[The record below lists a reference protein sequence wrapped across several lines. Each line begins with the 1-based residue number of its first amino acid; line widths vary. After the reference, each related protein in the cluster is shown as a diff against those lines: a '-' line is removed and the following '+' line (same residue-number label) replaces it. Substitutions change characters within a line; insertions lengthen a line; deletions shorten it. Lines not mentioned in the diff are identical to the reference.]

1 VGFGP
6 LDTRRPDVRCHRLAL
21 GAIAWGYLAGVAFL
35 SQLPLPYWPNA
46 TSSIAGTLLAFTL
59 PTTAVTICLLLDG
72 LWRREKS
79 ATVGSNGHAVLAAIV
94 LRIVLFVVAVHTLL
108 LIALAGMFPRAVNG
122 GRVVLL
128 LLGVATVLV
137 GNLLPRMRRNHV
149 IGIRT
154 QCTMSNPHAWTR
166 THRAAGYAMV
176 SVGLILSVVA
186 LSAPGPLM
194 PAIVL
199 PAAAVGTA
207 AVVLIHR
214 QHVAGRIE

>member
-1 VGFGP
+1 V
-6 LDTRRPDVRCHRLAL
+6 RRHRLAL
-21 GAIAWGYLAGVAFL
+21 AAIAWGYLTGVAFL
-35 SQLPLPYWPNA
+35 SQLPLPYWPHT
-46 TSSIAGTLLAFTL
+46 TSGIAGALLAFTL
-59 PTTAVTICLLLDG
+59 PTTAVTICLLLDS
-72 LWRREKS
+72 LWRREKVG
-79 ATVGSNGHAVLAAIV
+79 TVGPNGHAVFAAIV

-108 LIALAGMFPRAVNG
+108 LMALAGVLPRTVNG

-128 LLGVATVLV
+128 LLGVAIVLV

-154 QCTMSNPHAWTR
+154 QCTMSDPHAWTR

-186 LSAPGPLM
+186 VSAPGPLM

-199 PAAAVGTA
+199 PAAAAGTA
-207 AVVLIHR
+207 AVVLVHR
-214 QHVAGRIE
+214 QHVPGRIE